1 MFNYNSAQKIKEILN
16 SYMERIIVE
25 LIGNASAMIKAIQE
39 INLLE
44 QLAIELGYIKKGGGN
59 AVAAQ
64 RYGIS
69 EREINN
75 MRTKMT
81 KESTHGE
88 ILQICREMMT
98 KETFDKILPSLLQF
112 AQSGHDISTKSTAVV
127 FINDIVLEGRLE
139 LIAPQKSRL
148 IARRLVAIYAQS
160 TVSASLEMKES
171 LQHLYASCLGT
182 QMKILREYP
191 GTIVDLLGGLADLDP
206 ELEIIKVLNLNEI
219 VKALPE
225 SMLSDNDGAI
235 VSRFTPNIFVN
246 RYKTCE
252 DTRIKSLSKRNWD
265 SLVSV
270 VPNLAKTSC
279 PTILGKI
286 AEGFNSTSYDD
297 RVASA

>member
-59 AVAAQ
+59 AAAAQ

-88 ILQICREMMT
+88 ILQICREIMT

-139 LIAPQKSRL
+139 LIAP
-148 IARRLVAIYAQS
+148 
-160 TVSASLEMKES
+160 
-171 LQHLYASCLGT
+171 
-182 QMKILREYP
+182 
-191 GTIVDLLGGLADLDP
+191 
-206 ELEIIKVLNLNEI
+206 
-219 VKALPE
+219 
-225 SMLSDNDGAI
+225 
-235 VSRFTPNIFVN
+235 
-246 RYKTCE
+246 
-252 DTRIKSLSKRNWD
+252 
-265 SLVSV
+265 
-270 VPNLAKTSC
+270 
-279 PTILGKI
+279 
-286 AEGFNSTSYDD
+286 
-297 RVASA
+297 